1 MSTGTDAPALATLLR
16 QFVELPRD
24 QQWRLLV
31 TALRHYADGI
41 TLPDRGGRLTAQPR
55 R

>member
-1 MSTGTDAPALATLLR
+1 MSTGTDAR

-31 TALRHYADGI
+31 KALRHYADGI
-41 TLPDRGGRLTAQPR
+41 TLPGGRLTAQPR